1 MASGCCRRL
10 WVAYRWG
17 CQLPV
22 ASCLSVGRRESP
34 VGSCLMPAL
43 VLVRHYLTQLNWT
56 LVAKLSWQLPLVC
69 LCVSRLQC
77 IAAKCLPLPQQLAS
91 DPPHTSHHSSLS
103 LFLQLSHIALPAL
116 RWFRCA
122 KFVANHLTVYK
133 VETLS
138 CTSDCVP
145 TPMPMPPIM
154 PIYVHTQAHAHALRV
169 YPRYVV
175 VLFTQLLTAWR
186 CHDYK
191 YATDVTADVVS

>member
-22 ASCLSVGRRESP
+22 ASCLSVGSRESP

-116 RWFRCA
+116 RWFLCA

-154 PIYVHTQAHAHALRV
+154 PTSTPKPMPCPCPSGIPQVCRGLV
-169 YPRYVV
+169 Y
-175 VLFTQLLTAWR
+175 TITHSLTLSWLQICNWCNCR
-186 CHDYK
+186 CC
-191 YATDVTADVVS
+191 

>member
-22 ASCLSVGRRESP
+22 VCLSAVASWQ
-34 VGSCLMPAL
+34 CLMPAL

-77 IAAKCLPLPQQLAS
+77 IAAKCLPHPQQLAS
-91 DPPHTSHHSSLS
+91 DPTHTQRIPISSLFS
-103 LFLQLSHIALPAL
+103 LQLSHIALPAL

-154 PIYVHTQAHAHALRV
+154 PTPMPTTMPTTMPMPFGYTPGMSWSCLHNYSQPDAVMT
-169 YPRYVV
+169 
-175 VLFTQLLTAWR
+175 TNMQLM
-186 CHDYK
+186 
-191 YATDVTADVVS
+191 

>member
-1 MASGCCRRL
+1 MLSSLVSCISMRL
-10 WVAYRWG
+10 PVAG
-17 CQLPV
+17 CQL
-22 ASCLSVGRRESP
+22 SVCRESP

-77 IAAKCLPLPQQLAS
+77 NAAKCLPLPQQLAS
-91 DPPHTSHHSSLS
+91 DPPHAQLIHLITPLSLS
-103 LFLQLSHIALPAL
+103 FSNCPILLFRLCVDFAAPSLLLITWPCIKLKRWAAPVIACP
-116 RWFRCA
+116 RPCPCPR
-122 KFVANHLTVYK
+122 
-133 VETLS
+133 S
-138 CTSDCVP
+138 CPRPHPSPC
-145 TPMPMPPIM
+145 
-154 PIYVHTQAHAHALRV
+154 HAHALRV